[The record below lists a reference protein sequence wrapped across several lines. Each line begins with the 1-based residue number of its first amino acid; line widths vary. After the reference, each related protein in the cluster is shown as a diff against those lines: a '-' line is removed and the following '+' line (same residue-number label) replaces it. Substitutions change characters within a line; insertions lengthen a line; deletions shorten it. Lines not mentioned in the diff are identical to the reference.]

1 MNIASVILDI
11 PTQSL
16 DRVFCYAVPEG
27 MDDAAVGC
35 AVVVPFGNRPAIG
48 YIVELANLDAGD
60 LAQRGLDTQKLKAI
74 EGELSKRSELDKT
87 QTEAGVSCGNDEDI
101 YGKYPLA
108 QNCREEIETK
118 ISGFS
123 HSKTPRLDA
132 YVNTLEE
139 LLTLAE
145 NKLNE
150 KENLPEKDFSDEIV
164 KEYLKKVALSRPR
177 AVISGGTVLSAPPN
191 KPTSIAEASAIAKNY
206 LKRKGE

>member
-1 MNIASVILDI
+1 MERTNAELQTVTPHAVETEKNMGGSVE
-11 PTQSL
+11 
-16 DRVFCYAVPEG
+16 VKK
-27 MDDAAVGC
+27 
-35 AVVVPFGNRPAIG
+35 PFGKFDSADSLLKAYESLEAEFTR
-48 YIVELANLDAGD
+48 
-60 LAQRGLDTQKLKAI
+60 RSQKLKAI

-108 QNCREEIETK
+108 QNRREEIETK